1 MFYIPEIS
9 DVKSSLESKGYDV
22 KVEKRLSSKQYIG
35 KVSGSEPGPGSQLNE
50 GQTITLYQGVDA
62 KGAKQTFIDHS
73 GTGGDGLL
81 MGTSD
86 VASGQW
92 CNKAGDCITLGQ
104 DDSYSSGDI
113 VFLKVKDGAAN
124 TKYSMT
130 GESLISC
137 DAVQQ
142 SYCSSKKADYLLT
155 GNSGAFELFPHKA
168 FETYWC
174 GDSALGGEGDMRS
187 CVAGKVHDID
197 SDSSD
202 ASDYEPDGSGK
213 FHMMDLFAVFPVGSD
228 VESVEKTGYFDASA
242 LAAAQ
247 KQKPVDTD
255 RPFLMYR
262 DVNQY
267 KNGEKESTYTR
278 DWFDPFMPYN
288 GYNGSKDDTVKMKP
302 APSDET
308 AYYLVEDVQPDWDSL
323 EDANIKGVSAKS
335 QKANGKNASK
345 NADTKKSDSQSDAA
359 TRSLMKSIAGKY
371 GFASGSG
378 GWGAT
383 MTVASDGTFSGT
395 YHDSDMG
402 ITGDD
407 YPNGS
412 VTISNFKGRFKDA
425 KKNADGSYTMQC
437 DKSALKI
444 DGNIGDTYI
453 KNGSKYTVA
462 DPYGI
467 APCGA
472 FTVYPA
478 GYDSSQLSEAIVGW
492 SHAWYDSMPAKLE
505 TPIIVNAEDT
515 NLGSESQQDAFFQSK
530 YLE

>member
-1 MFYIPEIS
+1 M
-9 DVKSSLESKGYDV
+9 
-22 KVEKRLSSKQYIG
+22 
-35 KVSGSEPGPGSQLNE
+35 
-50 GQTITLYQGVDA
+50 DA

-142 SYCSSKKADYLLT
+142 PYCSSKKADYLLT
-155 GNSGAFELFPHKA
+155 GNSGAFELFPHKE

-174 GDSALGGEGDMRS
+174 GDSALGGEGDMRN

-202 ASDYEPDGSGK
+202 ASDYEP
-213 FHMMDLFAVFPVGSD
+213 
-228 VESVEKTGYFDASA
+228 
-242 LAAAQ
+242 
-247 KQKPVDTD
+247 
-255 RPFLMYR
+255 
-262 DVNQY
+262 
-267 KNGEKESTYTR
+267 
-278 DWFDPFMPYN
+278 
-288 GYNGSKDDTVKMKP
+288 
-302 APSDET
+302 
-308 AYYLVEDVQPDWDSL
+308 
-323 EDANIKGVSAKS
+323 
-335 QKANGKNASK
+335 
-345 NADTKKSDSQSDAA
+345 
-359 TRSLMKSIAGKY
+359 
-371 GFASGSG
+371 
-378 GWGAT
+378 
-383 MTVASDGTFSGT
+383 
-395 YHDSDMG
+395 
-402 ITGDD
+402 
-407 YPNGS
+407 
-412 VTISNFKGRFKDA
+412 
-425 KKNADGSYTMQC
+425 DGSYTMQC

>member
-1 MFYIPEIS
+1 MTTFSQMGVPVHYKQVIVSDTSKTTEGSVVSTYPAQGQGVKDGKKGIYIGVATKSDGGLPSDIVGQEIS

-142 SYCSSKKADYLLT
+142 PYCSSKKADYLLT
-155 GNSGAFELFPHKA
+155 GNSGAFELFPHKE

-174 GDSALGGEGDMRS
+174 GDSALGGEGDMRN

-267 KNGEKESTYTR
+267 KDGEKESTYTR

-335 QKANGKNASK
+335 QKSNGK
-345 NADTKKSDSQSDAA
+345 
-359 TRSLMKSIAGKY
+359 
-371 GFASGSG
+371 
-378 GWGAT
+378 
-383 MTVASDGTFSGT
+383 
-395 YHDSDMG
+395 
-402 ITGDD
+402 
-407 YPNGS
+407 
-412 VTISNFKGRFKDA
+412 
-425 KKNADGSYTMQC
+425 MQ
-437 DKSALKI
+437 ARTQTPRNLI
-444 DGNIGDTYI
+444 RNR
-453 KNGSKYTVA
+453 
-462 DPYGI
+462 
-467 APCGA
+467 
-472 FTVYPA
+472 
-478 GYDSSQLSEAIVGW
+478 
-492 SHAWYDSMPAKLE
+492 MP
-505 TPIIVNAEDT
+505 P
-515 NLGSESQQDAFFQSK
+515 LG
-530 YLE
+530 L

>member
-1 MFYIPEIS
+1 
-9 DVKSSLESKGYDV
+9 
-22 KVEKRLSSKQYIG
+22 
-35 KVSGSEPGPGSQLNE
+35 
-50 GQTITLYQGVDA
+50 
-62 KGAKQTFIDHS
+62 
-73 GTGGDGLL
+73 
-81 MGTSD
+81 
-86 VASGQW
+86 
-92 CNKAGDCITLGQ
+92 
-104 DDSYSSGDI
+104 
-113 VFLKVKDGAAN
+113 
-124 TKYSMT
+124 
-130 GESLISC
+130 
-137 DAVQQ
+137 
-142 SYCSSKKADYLLT
+142 
-155 GNSGAFELFPHKA
+155 
-168 FETYWC
+168 
-174 GDSALGGEGDMRS
+174 MRS

-267 KNGEKESTYTR
+267 KDGEKESTYTR

-335 QKANGKNASK
+335 QKSNGKNASK
-345 NADTKKSDSQSDAA
+345 NANTKKSDSQSDAA

-378 GWGAT
+378 GWGTT